1 MKILFAVSNENIAE
15 AVKREYQNN
24 FKAQL
29 ITKNVYYF
37 NAIIKELQNNKTY
50 DVVIISEDLEPFAN
64 NNYDIIDKFLC
75 DKLQIIREE
84 AINEK
89 GERVPIIF
97 ITTDRHIL
105 GDSFTTKLYEIGIN
119 NALVGNDRSIENV
132 CQLMFHPRNK
142 QEAKAYYRVNSEIDN
157 TPKEDDVKEEEIKNI
172 IAHYKKL
179 GKAEEK
185 YVESFDNIAS
195 QYSDAQLKVIIR
207 FLPLNV
213 KAVLE
218 AQSPK
223 YQSLTTF
230 ANNYESGA
238 VKNVP
243 QTEKK
248 ETIKEKNVHVDTT
261 NNRVLEQISSLQNNS
276 NVIIPNAM
284 NINKVRKVAT
294 DNETNKKQ
302 PAEERKFEGLN
313 SIENIKTDEPVVMHD
328 RRKNDVAATLPGFE
342 DFEDSSS
349 KVSEENTSVLPGVE
363 TLEDENV
370 NTPEIEPVVKRGRGR
385 PRKNPIQTSV
395 PEAPKRGRGRPRKVQ
410 LEEET
415 KVTTLPGL
423 EKEENVSATLPG
435 LEEDR
440 VSASTTLPGLEE
452 ENTSASTMLP
462 GLEEENISSSAT
474 LPGFEEEES
483 ATTTL
488 PGIEEE
494 NVVPETLPGFE
505 DREPSIPE
513 STYNPQEM
521 IHKTNSMSEKQSI
534 RYENIEYMI
543 PADKRIA
550 SFIGTSKAG
559 VSFIVNN
566 LAHMLS
572 SYNINVAIL
581 DMTRNKNSFYIY
593 TNNEESLRNKAERS
607 IYSLLEGNAYGVKIN
622 KNLTVYTALPTDTE
636 EFYEADKVLKTLI
649 DNYSVV
655 LIDCDYDTPIGYFDN
670 STDLFLVQNMD
681 ILTMQPLTTF
691 LKELKSKGVL
701 KDEKMRFIS
710 NMETKVKGVN
720 SQILLSAIAVY
731 KDPGMAYTVDLFDK
745 NLTKVFTVP
754 FDIEAY
760 NKYLTS
766 LVECNI
772 SLNGYS
778 KAILSSLKA
787 IAACIYPLL
796 NNGKN
801 NKKNGGS
808 YTPPSLGNYSNTT
821 FNNNIGNTLNQM
833 KNQY

>member
-15 AVKREYQNN
+15 AVKKEYQNN

-75 DKLQIIREE
+75 DKLKFIREE

-89 GERVPIIF
+89 NERIPIIF

-243 QTEKK
+243 HTEKK
-248 ETIKEKNVHVDTT
+248 ETIKEKNVNVDTS
-261 NNRVLEQISSLQNNS
+261 NNRVIEQISSLKDNS

-284 NINKVRKVAT
+284 NINKVRKVEV
-294 DNETNKKQ
+294 DDIKSKRVGEDKN
-302 PAEERKFEGLN
+302 FEGLN
-313 SIENIKTDEPVVMHD
+313 SIESINSDETILMHD
-328 RRKNDVAATLPGFE
+328 RRKNDTSVTLPGFE
-342 DFEDSSS
+342 ELEST
-349 KVSEENTSVLPGVE
+349 SEENLKGSNAVLPGLDV
-363 TLEDENV
+363 LENEDV
-370 NTPEIEPVVKRGRGR
+370 NTIEEEPVVKRGRGR
-385 PRKNPIQTSV
+385 PRKTPIVSSI
-395 PEAPKRGRGRPRKVQ
+395 PDMPKRGRGRPKKVQ
-410 LEEET
+410 LNGEKEEIQDTILPGFENNNT
-415 KVTTLPGL
+415 TSELLTEFEKENSSTVTTLPGF
-423 EKEENVSATLPG
+423 
-435 LEEDR
+435 
-440 VSASTTLPGLEE
+440 EE
-452 ENTSASTMLP
+452 ENSSTV
-462 GLEEENISSSAT
+462 AT
-474 LPGFEEEES
+474 LPGFEEENTS
-483 ATTTL
+483 ISTTSS
-488 PGIEEE
+488 EFERSE
-494 NVVPETLPGFE
+494 NHNNF
-505 DREPSIPE
+505 I
-513 STYNPQEM
+513 NPQEM
-521 IHKTNSMSEKQSI
+521 IHKTNNMSEKQNI

-543 PADKRIA
+543 PSDKRVV
-550 SFIGTSKAG
+550 SFIGTSKSG

-572 SYNINVAIL
+572 SFNINVAIL
-581 DMTRNKNSFYIY
+581 DMTKNRNSFYIY

-670 STDLFLVQNMD
+670 STDIFLIQNMD

-701 KDEKMRFIS
+701 KDEKIRFIS
-710 NMETKVKGVN
+710 NMETRVKGVN
-720 SQILLSAIAVY
+720 SQILLNAIAVY

-745 NLTKVFTVP
+745 NLAKVFTIP

-772 SLNGYS
+772 SLTGYS
-778 KAILSSLKA
+778 KNILSSIKE
-787 IAACIYPLL
+787 IATCIYPLL
-796 NNGKN
+796 NTNKN
-801 NKKNGGS
+801 NKKNGGG
-808 YTPPSLGNYSNTT
+808 YTPPSLETYSNST
-821 FNNNIGNTLNQM
+821 FNNNIGKTLNQM

>member
-75 DKLQIIREE
+75 DKLKFIREE

-89 GERVPIIF
+89 NERIPIIF

-243 QTEKK
+243 HTEKK
-248 ETIKEKNVHVDTT
+248 ETIKEKNANVDTS
-261 NNRVLEQISSLQNNS
+261 NDRVIEQISSLKDNS

-284 NINKVRKVAT
+284 NINKVRKVEV
-294 DNETNKKQ
+294 DDIQSKRVGEDKN
-302 PAEERKFEGLN
+302 FEGFN
-313 SIENIKTDEPVVMHD
+313 SIESINSDETLVMHD
-328 RRKNDVAATLPGFE
+328 RRKNDTSVTLPGFE
-342 DFEDSSS
+342 ELEST
-349 KVSEENTSVLPGVE
+349 SEKNVKESNSVLQGLD
-363 TLEDENV
+363 TLENGDI
-370 NTPEIEPVVKRGRGR
+370 NTIEEEPVVKRGRGR
-385 PRKNPIQTSV
+385 PRKTPIVSSI
-395 PEAPKRGRGRPRKVQ
+395 PDMPKRGRGRPKKVQ
-410 LEEET
+410 LKEDKEEIQDT
-415 KVTTLPGL
+415 ILPGF
-423 EKEENVSATLPG
+423 EKDNATSEVLPG
-435 LEEDR
+435 F
-440 VSASTTLPGLEE
+440 EE
-452 ENTSASTMLP
+452 ENPSTVT
-462 GLEEENISSSAT
+462 T
-474 LPGFEEEES
+474 LPGFEEENFSTE
-483 ATTTL
+483 T
-488 PGIEEE
+488 
-494 NVVPETLPGFE
+494 TLPGFE
-505 DREPSIPE
+505 EE
-513 STYNPQEM
+513 SSSTETTLPGFEEENASMSTTSSEFERSEHYNNFINPQEM
-521 IHKTNSMSEKQSI
+521 IHKTNNMSEKQNV

-543 PADKRIA
+543 PSDKRVV
-550 SFIGTSKAG
+550 SFIGTSKSG

-572 SYNINVAIL
+572 SFNINVAIL
-581 DMTRNKNSFYIY
+581 DMTKNRNSFYIY

-670 STDLFLVQNMD
+670 STDIFLIQNMD

-701 KDEKMRFIS
+701 KDEKIRFIS

-720 SQILLSAIAVY
+720 SQILLNAIAVY
-731 KDPGMAYTVDLFDK
+731 KDPGMAYTVDLFDR
-745 NLTKVFTVP
+745 NLAKVFTVP
-754 FDIEAY
+754 FDIDAY

-772 SLNGYS
+772 SLTGYS
-778 KAILSSLKA
+778 KNILSSIKE
-787 IAACIYPLL
+787 IATCIYPLL
-796 NNGKN
+796 NTNKN
-801 NKKNGGS
+801 NKKNGGG
-808 YTPPSLGNYSNTT
+808 YTPPSLESYSNST
-821 FNNNIGNTLNQM
+821 FNNNIGKTLNQM

>member
-15 AVKREYQNN
+15 AVKKEYQNN

-75 DKLQIIREE
+75 DKLKFIREE

-89 GERVPIIF
+89 NERIPIIF

-243 QTEKK
+243 HTEKK
-248 ETIKEKNVHVDTT
+248 ETIKEKNVNVDTS
-261 NNRVLEQISSLQNNS
+261 NDRVIEQISSLKDNS

-284 NINKVRKVAT
+284 NINKVRKVEENDIKSKEVK
-294 DNETNKKQ
+294 DNKNY
-302 PAEERKFEGLN
+302 EGLN
-313 SIENIKTDEPVVMHD
+313 SS
-328 RRKNDVAATLPGFE
+328 E
-342 DFEDSSS
+342 DMESSS
-349 KVSEENTSVLPGVE
+349 EKNVKEIDSVLPSLDALENEDINTIEEE
-363 TLEDENV
+363 TV
-370 NTPEIEPVVKRGRGR
+370 AKRGRGR
-385 PRKNPIQTSV
+385 PRKTPIVSSI
-395 PEAPKRGRGRPRKVQ
+395 PDMPKRGRGRPKKVQ
-410 LEEET
+410 LEEDEEKIEDT
-415 KVTTLPGL
+415 ILPGF
-423 EKEENVSATLPG
+423 EKDN
-435 LEEDR
+435 
-440 VSASTTLPGLEE
+440 TTSEVLPGLEE
-452 ENTSASTMLP
+452 ESTSIETLLP
-462 GLEEENISSSAT
+462 GLEEESSSTVTTLPGFEEENTSTSAT
-474 LPGFEEEES
+474 LPGFEEENTSISTTSSEFERS
-483 ATTTL
+483 ANHNNF
-488 PGIEEE
+488 I
-494 NVVPETLPGFE
+494 
-505 DREPSIPE
+505 
-513 STYNPQEM
+513 NPQET
-521 IHKTNSMSEKQSI
+521 IHKTNNMSEKQNI

-543 PADKRIA
+543 PSDKRVV
-550 SFIGTSKAG
+550 SFIGTSKSG

-572 SYNINVAIL
+572 SFNINVAIL
-581 DMTRNKNSFYIY
+581 DMTKNRNSFYIY

-670 STDLFLVQNMD
+670 STDIFLIQNMD

-701 KDEKMRFIS
+701 KDEKIRFIS

-720 SQILLSAIAVY
+720 SQILLNAIAVY

-745 NLTKVFTVP
+745 NLVKVFTVP

-772 SLNGYS
+772 SLTGYS
-778 KAILSSLKA
+778 KNILSSIKE
-787 IAACIYPLL
+787 IATCIYPLL
-796 NNGKN
+796 NTNKN
-801 NKKNGGS
+801 NKKNGGG
-808 YTPPSLGNYSNTT
+808 YTPPSLESYSNST
-821 FNNNIGNTLNQM
+821 FNNNIGKTLNQM

>member
-24 FKAQL
+24 YKAQL

-84 AINEK
+84 AKNEK
-89 GERVPIIF
+89 GENIPIVF

-119 NALVGNDRSIENV
+119 NALVGSDRSIENV
-132 CQLMFHPRNK
+132 CTLMFHPRRK
-142 QEAKAYYRVNSEIDN
+142 QEAKAYYRVNSDIDRA
-157 TPKEDDVKEEEIKNI
+157 PKEDDVKEEEIKNI
-172 IAHYKKL
+172 LAHYKKL

-195 QYSDAQLKVIIR
+195 QYTDAQLKVIIR

-230 ANNYESGA
+230 ANNYNSGA
-238 VKNVP
+238 VRNIHHAEKN
-243 QTEKK
+243 E
-248 ETIKEKNVHVDTT
+248 EIKEKKVNVDTT
-261 NNRVLEQISSLQNNS
+261 NNRVIEQISSLKNNS

-284 NINKVRKVAT
+284 NINKVRKIET
-294 DNETNKKQ
+294 DAEDNKKV
-302 PAEERKFEGLN
+302 
-313 SIENIKTDEPVVMHD
+313 IEKINEDEAVVLED
-328 RRKNDVAATLPGFE
+328 RRKGDASATLPGLEELETNFE
-342 DFEDSSS
+342 Q
-349 KVSEENTSVLPGVE
+349 VEEANHSVLPGLDNIEE
-363 TLEDENV
+363 TA
-370 NTPEIEPVVKRGRGR
+370 NTIEEEPVVKRGRGR
-385 PRKNPIQTSV
+385 PRKTPINPVVSN
-395 PEAPKRGRGRPRKVQ
+395 APKRGRGRPKKVQ
-410 LEEET
+410 LEEDSE
-415 KVTTLPGL
+415 KIQDTTLPGF
-423 EKEENVSATLPG
+423 EEEEIVSATLPG
-435 LEEDR
+435 
-440 VSASTTLPGLEE
+440 VEE
-452 ENTSASTMLP
+452 ENNTV
-462 GLEEENISSSAT
+462 SAT
-474 LPGFEEEES
+474 LPGFEEESSSSIE
-483 ATTTL
+483 TL
-488 PGIEEE
+488 SEIEDD
-494 NVVPETLPGFE
+494 NASVTLPGFE
-505 DREPSIPE
+505 EKANIDTIN
-513 STYNPQEM
+513 STHNTNNVSGYSEHDNDFINPQEM
-521 IHKTNSMSEKQSI
+521 IQKTNHMSEKQSV

-543 PADKRIA
+543 PSDKRVV
-550 SFIGTSKAG
+550 SFIGTSKSG

-572 SYNINVAIL
+572 SFNINVAIL
-581 DMTRNKNSFYIY
+581 DLTRNKNSFYIY
-593 TNNEESLRNKAERS
+593 TNNEESLRNKAEKS
-607 IYSLLEGNAYGVKIN
+607 IYSLLEGNTYGIKVN

-670 STDLFLVQNMD
+670 STDIFLVQNMD

-691 LKELKSKGVL
+691 LKELKAKGILKNEKIRFVL
-701 KDEKMRFIS
+701 

-720 SQILLSAIAVY
+720 SQIMLNAIAVY

-745 NLTKVFTVP
+745 NMAKVFTIP

-760 NKYLTS
+760 NRYLTS

-778 KAILSSLKA
+778 KNILSSLKE

-796 NNGKN
+796 NTSKN
-801 NKKNGGS
+801 NKKGNG
-808 YTPPSLGNYSNTT
+808 YTPPSLGDYSTST
-821 FNNNIGNTLNQM
+821 FSGNIGNTLNQM
-833 KNQY
+833 KNKY